1 MKTELIE
8 TDQVNLTRT
17 QSANKI
23 PYGFD
28 DMRKIIDEKNES
40 IRLTI
45 KSQALKAEKFW
56 IGDRSDKAH
65 RNRRPRRR
73 QGLFDKRSSWLV
85 RSAGLLHGVD

>member
-28 DMRKIIDEKNES
+28 DMRKIIDEKNVNQGTVPMSLSQEQS
-40 IRLTI
+40 PKKDHKNTNKHLTN
-45 KSQALKAEKFW
+45 E
-56 IGDRSDKAH
+56 
-65 RNRRPRRR
+65 
-73 QGLFDKRSSWLV
+73 
-85 RSAGLLHGVD
+85 